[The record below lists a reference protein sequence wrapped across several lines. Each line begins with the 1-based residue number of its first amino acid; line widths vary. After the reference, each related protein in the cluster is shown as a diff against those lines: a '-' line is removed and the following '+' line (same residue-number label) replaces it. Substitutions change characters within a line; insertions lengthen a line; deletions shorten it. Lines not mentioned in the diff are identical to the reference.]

1 MGHQEFVNTVV
12 PSVNLFLTNVC
23 NMRCKFCFAPPSDT
37 QTLSLDDAKKIIR
50 ECHDIGVEKIT
61 FVGGEPLL
69 SSHLYDVVY
78 HAHSLGLTTCVVTNV
93 SQMSCQWT
101 EKFAPV
107 LDWVG
112 MSIDSLSPE
121 KNISSGRSVRG
132 VPVSI
137 KHYSQMM
144 IYLNSL

>member
-69 SSHLYDVVY
+69 YSHLYDVVY